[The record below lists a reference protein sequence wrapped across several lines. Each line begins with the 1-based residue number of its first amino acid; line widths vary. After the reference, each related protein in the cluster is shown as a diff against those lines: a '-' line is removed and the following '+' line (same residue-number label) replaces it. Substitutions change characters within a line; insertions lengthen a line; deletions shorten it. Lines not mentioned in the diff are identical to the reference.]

1 MNRID
6 TIREACLKIQAENN
20 IDNLQ
25 FLANLI
31 VDIDTVKTNNDY
43 DGSEL
48 SELDFN

>member
-6 TIREACLKIQAENN
+6 TIRQACLKIQAENN

-31 VDIDTVKTNNDY
+31 VDIETVKTDNEATC
-43 DGSEL
+43 SEL

>member
-6 TIREACLKIQAENN
+6 TIRQACLKIQDENN
-20 IDNLQ
+20 MDNLQ

-31 VDIDTVKTNNDY
+31 IDIETVQIDNDATC
-43 DGSEL
+43 SEL

>member
-6 TIREACLKIQAENN
+6 TIRQACLKIQAENN
-20 IDNLQ
+20 TDNLQ

-31 VDIDTVKTNNDY
+31 VDIETIEIDNDATC
-43 DGSEL
+43 SEL

>member
-6 TIREACLKIQAENN
+6 TIRQACLKIQAENN

-31 VDIDTVKTNNDY
+31 VDIETVKIDND
-43 DGSEL
+43 STCLEL

>member
-6 TIREACLKIQAENN
+6 TIRQACLKIQAENN

-31 VDIDTVKTNNDY
+31 VDIETIQINND
-43 DGSEL
+43 DNGSEL

>member
-6 TIREACLKIQAENN
+6 TIRQACLKIQAENN

-31 VDIDTVKTNNDY
+31 VDIETVQIDNDTTC
-43 DGSEL
+43 SEL